1 MKCLRQQG
9 KLGGSGMLIYSKP
22 RSLSFNPTRR
32 GGGAP
37 GTFSTS
43 RVKRLQQYLPFATR
57 LKIVP
62 ESTAPIE
69 AGCIQRHQNTPVSPD
84 TPFEGTVCTTHCS
97 RRGAASIVALAVLAI
112 FAGVIAQ
119 QTRRVLMERRQMRDE
134 VAFLQTEQLADA
146 GILLARKSTA
156 DDPAWKG
163 LTWNFPAGAIHQTNS
178 AVVVITVQ
186 EDFCTVVS
194 RYPSN
199 AELPF
204 QVTRTRKLR
213 P

>member
-1 MKCLRQQG
+1 
-9 KLGGSGMLIYSKP
+9 MLIYSKP

-43 RVKRLQQYLPFATR
+43 RVKRLQQYLPVASGITM
-57 LKIVP
+57 VS
-62 ESTAPIE
+62 ESTAPIK
-69 AGCIQRHQNTPVSPD
+69 AGCIQRPQNTPVSPD
-84 TPFEGTVCTTHCS
+84 TPFDGTACTHCS

-112 FAGVIAQ
+112 FAGVMAQ
-119 QTRRVLMERRQMRDE
+119 QTRRVLMERRQIRNE
-134 VAFLQTEQLADA
+134 VAYLQTEKLADA
-146 GILLARKSTA
+146 GMLLARKSKA
-156 DDPAWKG
+156 DDAAWMG
-163 LTWNFPAGAIHQTNS
+163 LTWNLPAGAIHQTNS

-186 EDFCTVVS
+186 EDSCTVVA

-199 AELPF
+199 TEIPF
-204 QVTRTRKLR
+204 QVTRTRKLT